1 MSAIQTLSSILG
13 LSLASGVNLYAAVLV
28 VGLGVRYG
36 WISGLPAELHALANP
51 IILIIAGVM
60 YLLEFFADKIPFVS
74 VVWDTIHTV
83 IRPLGGA
90 ALALASASNMNATMQ
105 VIAFLAGGSIALGT
119 HSTKMGY
126 RLLGH
131 ASPEPVS
138 SSIFSLAEDF
148 GVVGLVLLVYK
159 QPLLALGVVVALLI
173 AMGFITPLL
182 FRTIAF
188 LFSGLAGRF
197 KSLFGGTTTVT
208 QLPAW
213 LQRELVRDGGANWSA
228 HRCFARSFPGV
239 SKLKPGYL
247 AVSGGRMVF
256 ATKGYLGPRIMPVYD
271 LQTSRGLIFD
281 ILTVRTGENQGTIY
295 FTKDCSHQI
304 PVVGGAT
311 SG

>member
-1 MSAIQTLSSILG
+1 MPAIQTLSSILG
-13 LSLASGVNLYAAVLV
+13 LSLASGINLYAAVLV

-36 WISGLPAELHALANP
+36 WIGGLPAELHVLANP
-51 IILIIAGVM
+51 VILIIAGVM

-74 VVWDTIHTV
+74 VLWDTIHTV

-90 ALALASASNMNATMQ
+90 ALALASASNMNPTAQ

-138 SSIFSLAEDF
+138 NSIFSLAEDF

-159 QPLLALGVVVALLI
+159 HPLIAVGVAVALLI
-173 AMGFITPLL
+173 AMGLIAPLL
-182 FRTIAF
+182 FRTITF
-188 LFSGLAGRF
+188 LFSGLVGRF
-197 KSLFGGTTTVT
+197 KSLFGGTDAAC
-208 QLPAW
+208 QLPPW
-213 LQRELVRDGGANWSA
+213 LERELARDGGANWRV

-239 SKLKPGYL
+239 SKMKRGYL
-247 AVSGGRMVF
+247 AMSGGRVMF
-256 ATKGYLGPRIMPVYD
+256 AAKGYLGPKIMPVSNVE
-271 LQTSRGLIFD
+271 TRRGLIFD
-281 ILTVRTGENQGTIY
+281 ILTVRAGDRPATIY

-304 PVVGGAT
+304 PVVSGA
-311 SG
+311 S